1 MEYFMRRIF
10 QLSVASLAVSVVAGC
25 SDRKEVTETGYFPS
39 GGVRFINAV
48 NDTAGSGGVDF
59 RFVDIVENNAHY
71 NIQFR
76 NNVATSGTVAASTQI
91 QYKNTRAG
99 ARHFNIFLDD
109 TLPSVAS
116 TVLQD
121 GNLTVEDQHNYT
133 MLLWGRARAG
143 QTPAMALKVI
153 DETSEGC
160 ADPGTAIGL
169 RAINST
175 PTALDVRAYLNTQ
188 VVTVDVTRYK
198 RPNGGTPKPDTTI
211 TRTTTVNNF
220 TLPATPTWANLA
232 GMSVST
238 CVTMP
243 VTAYP
248 FVVVT
253 QGPIVINDTTTVTTR
268 TVTTTPTIKYNVQ
281 LAGGGAY
288 VATDVSALIGIPN
301 GVTANGCFV
310 GTDCDQT
317 PGSTT
322 AGAVMTGII
331 FPPSIA
337 GTKAAQFTSPAVSF
351 MWDRRPPRNP
361 GT

>member
-1 MEYFMRRIF
+1 MRRIF

-76 NNVATSGTVAASTQI
+76 NIVSTSGTVAASTQI

-153 DETSEGC
+153 DETTEGC

-169 RAINST
+169 RVINAS
-175 PTALDVRAYLNTQ
+175 PSALDIRAYHNIQ
-188 VVTVDVTRYK
+188 KDTVDVMRVK
-198 RPNGGTPKPDTTI
+198 RTGKSDTTI
-211 TRTTTVNNF
+211 TRTATGNIF
-220 TLPATPTWANLA
+220 TMPATPTWANVA

-243 VTAYP
+243 VTDYP

-253 QGPIVINDTTTVTTR
+253 QGPIVFNDSSTVTTR
-268 TVTTTPTIKYNVQ
+268 TVTTTPTYKYNVR
-281 LAGGGAY
+281 LAGGANY
-288 VATDVSALIGIPN
+288 VANDASALIGIPN
-301 GVTANGCFV
+301 GITANGCFV

-322 AGAVMTGII
+322 AGAVMTGIV